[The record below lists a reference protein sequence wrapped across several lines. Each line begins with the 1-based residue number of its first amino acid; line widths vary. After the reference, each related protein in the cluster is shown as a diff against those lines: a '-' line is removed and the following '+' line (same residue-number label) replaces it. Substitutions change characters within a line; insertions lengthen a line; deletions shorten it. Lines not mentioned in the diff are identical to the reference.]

1 MTVDGGKGDDLINPW
16 ELTYDANGDLVTDLT
31 DTKTYGV

>member
-1 MTVDGGKGDDLINPW
+1 MTVNGGKGDDLINPW
-16 ELTYDANGDLVTDLT
+16 ELTYDDNGDLVGDIS